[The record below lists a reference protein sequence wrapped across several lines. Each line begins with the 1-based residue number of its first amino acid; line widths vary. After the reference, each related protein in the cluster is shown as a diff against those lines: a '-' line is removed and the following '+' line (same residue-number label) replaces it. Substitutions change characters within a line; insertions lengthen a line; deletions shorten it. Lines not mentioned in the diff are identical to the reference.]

1 MKKDLKLYNALFP
14 LWFIVYIFPQTWLIA
29 IPGNFIIDS
38 VVLLIAMFALKIE
51 DKGKFYKSKIFLL
64 FICGF
69 SADFIG
75 ALLMLIVLYLGV
87 GSMGD
92 ELYITIPGLI
102 ISAVL
107 IYVLDYTLVL
117 KNCDKH
123 IRKVLSLVFAIAT
136 APYTFLIPSSLIYG

>member
-1 MKKDLKLYNALFP
+1 
-14 LWFIVYIFPQTWLIA
+14 
-29 IPGNFIIDS
+29 
-38 VVLLIAMFALKIE
+38 
-51 DKGKFYKSKIFLL
+51 
-64 FICGF
+64 
-69 SADFIG
+69 
-75 ALLMLIVLYLGV
+75 MLIVLYLGV